1 MAKRTI
7 SQSMPANL
15 SWCSWWTRTRR
26 NPIASTLVAGG
37 VRAPRVRLR
46 RLASAKKRRFS
57 EEEALR
63 TLGPDAVYYAT
74 RLRGASN

>member
-15 SWCSWWTRTRR
+15 SWCSWWTRTKR

-37 VRAPRVRLR
+37 VRAR
-46 RLASAKKRRFS
+46 RGSACAASRQRR
-57 EEEALR
+57 
-63 TLGPDAVYYAT
+63 T
-74 RLRGASN
+74 GASDAGPRRGLLRNAT